1 MKKKILQLCLALVL
15 GLTVSFAVV
24 GCNPTTPK
32 IEVSGVQRVFDLGS
46 SFSLGQNAV
55 VNKVQ
60 DGKTTALKSGEYTV
74 TQNFDGQKQGVYTV
88 TVTLQ
93 KDVSYAYDV
102 AVVDL
107 DGFSATEGQVLS
119 QITLPFAQ
127 LKWKTPTASVGSE
140 GVNTHAVVFNPAKGG
155 NAEFNVKVAVSAASA
170 VNQNSWKVQPSIEG
184 WTYGEAPK
192 APVGEAKYGTVV
204 FEYYSDESLSPDSKL
219 DGVPANAGTYWLV
232 AKVAEGESYTGL
244 VSDPVQFVVA
254 KATNSWTTQ
263 PSIENWTYGEAANA
277 HVGAATY
284 GTVVFEYY
292 SDESLSADSKL
303 DGAPVNAGTY
313 WLVAKVAAGEDYNS
327 LTSAAVEF
335 TVAKANNSWTTQ
347 PSIEGWTY
355 GEAANE
361 PVGDA
366 TYGTVVFEYYSDPNL
381 SEASKLD
388 GTPEDAGEYW
398 IKAKV
403 PESQN
408 YNALEK
414 YVGMLRIEKAD
425 VKVQQGPDAASA
437 NIGSLLSSV
446 GINGGKVVFEKTN
459 ASGAVESVEVSG
471 TWSWIDPQLEVTST
485 SYYAVA
491 FTPDSPN
498 FNKVYYSVMV
508 QAVVPDGVSAIAK
521 FGDAFSD
528 SVTFV
533 GNGTVYN
540 ATVPFGISQMRVIL
554 SSSQGGFR
562 EYRVGT
568 GNVWNEW
575 QQFSPSSYIVD
586 LTFAETD
593 YTKNHS
599 VQAVTFYDE
608 TYTFNIS
615 FEAPLTLTVNGV
627 KKPLSTVVDLD
638 DSVVVSVSEGYTVRQ
653 SGIYGFSFDNAY
665 VIKSYDLDKRFL
677 FEVTNTYGDF
687 VLLSL
692 NVANRFSQANI
703 NDAVWKLK
711 PTGDNHFS
719 YHYEYETLPSSI
731 DVSFLVNPR
740 LDKNHIL
747 RWKTNLSD
755 KEFFMNGLQLNVPMY
770 DGLNRI
776 DIYAMEISEDGN
788 GYQQVSGYTIT
799 LSGQSV
805 LEGFLAVTYDNST
818 HEFIKV
824 PCDYDPETRVVTGLD
839 FGYRFELQ
847 ARFSSAM
854 YAQRWETPDG
864 TAYNFNDFGISNDVV
879 LVVETSSG
887 EVERIPITFI
897 FNLPVL
903 ISDKNG
909 DMVDAT
915 PNVSGDV
922 AEFVVVQDVSQ
933 GPFTLT
939 YGDKTVNL
947 YETDGTPIENVY
959 WEQKTDGKK
968 VKFEI
973 LAGESDVFEG
983 VVNFVQS
990 TSPGAYIQQIIVYR
1004 TEKDRDDE
1012 NFNCTS
1018 YSVSNYPLSL
1028 DLYQGE
1034 TPDDMLKRIAIKT
1047 FSNNPFQIEGD
1058 GNIRI
1063 VKVSEMASVVCRLP
1077 IIFVE
1082 AGAATDEI
1090 RINAVKETNK
1100 NYVFEWYEV
1109 TEENFELQI
1118 YHDEEVSIYTSN
1130 GGVKIDIEKDGR
1142 LLFTNYG
1149 FFTIGSVSDATISEN
1164 GVYTVTFTSS
1174 DKTVTKTV
1182 VMEISILA
1190 KEMLS
1195 LTDKNGESYSLF
1207 DDMSV
1212 SGDWEFD
1219 LPAPGEGM
1227 AYLPADIVDSDGKV
1241 TFSYVSEVM
1250 TMSIGGEML
1259 VNGTP
1264 FTADTI
1270 AGSDGYNYVEAQLAV
1285 IGQTDAVMNVKI
1297 VFNR

>member
-107 DGFSATEGQVLS
+107 DGFSAKEGQVLS
-119 QITLPFAQ
+119 EIALPFSQ
-127 LKWKTPTASVGSE
+127 LAWKTPSASVGSV
-140 GVNTHAVVFNPAKGG
+140 GSNSHAVVFSPANGG
-155 NAEFNVKVAVSAASA
+155 SAEFNVKVAVSSVSTAK
-170 VNQNSWKVQPSIEG
+170 QNAWTVQPSIEG

-192 APVGEAKYGTVV
+192 APVGSAKYGTVV
-204 FEYYSDESLSPDSKL
+204 FEYYSDESLSADSKL

-232 AKVAEGESYTGL
+232 AKVAEGEGYTGL
-244 VSDPVQFVVA
+244 VSEPVQFVIA
-254 KATNSWTTQ
+254 KATNSWTEV
-263 PSIENWTYGEAANA
+263 PAIESWTYGEAPKTP
-277 HVGAATY
+277 VGSAKY
-284 GTVVFEYY
+284 GTVVCEYY
-292 SDESLSADSKL
+292 SDESLSAESKL

-313 WLVAKVAAGEDYNS
+313 WLVATVAAGEDYNS

-355 GEAANE
+355 GEAANAHA
-361 PVGDA
+361 GA
-366 TYGTVVFEYYSDPNL
+366 AMYGTVVFEYYSDPNL

-446 GINGGKVVFEKTN
+446 GINGGKVVFEKTS
-459 ASGAVESVEVSG
+459 ASGTVASVEVSG
-471 TWSWIDPQLEVTST
+471 TWSWEEPQLEVTST
-485 SYYAVA
+485 GYYAVA
-491 FTPDSPN
+491 FTPDSTN

-508 QAVVPDGVSAIAK
+508 QAIVPDGVSAIAK

-533 GNGTVYN
+533 GNGAVYN
-540 ATVPFGISQMRVIL
+540 ATVPFGISQIRVIL

-653 SGIYGFSFDNAY
+653 SGIDGFSFDNAY
-665 VIKSYDLDKRFL
+665 VIKSDDLDKRFL

-711 PTGDNHFS
+711 PTGDNYFS

-776 DIYAMEISEDGN
+776 DIYVMEIFEDGN
-788 GYQQVSGYTIT
+788 GYQQVSDYTIT

-824 PCDYDPETRVVTGLD
+824 PCDYDPETGVVTGLD

-1012 NFNCTS
+1012 NFNCTP
-1018 YSVSNYPLSL
+1018 YSVSNYPLCL

-1063 VKVSEMASVVCRLP
+1063 VKVYEMASVVCRLP

-1118 YHDEEVSIYTSN
+1118 YHNDEVSIYTSN

-1190 KEMLS
+1190 QEMLS

-1212 SGDWEFD
+1212 SGDWKFV
-1219 LPAPGEGM
+1219 LGEGM

-1259 VNGTP
+1259 VNGAL

>member
-24 GCNPTTPK
+24 GCNPTTPE

-107 DGFSATEGQVLS
+107 DGFSAKEGQVLS
-119 QITLPFAQ
+119 EIALPFSQ
-127 LKWKTPTASVGSE
+127 LAWKTPSASVGSV
-140 GVNTHAVVFNPAKGG
+140 GSNSHAVVFNASKGG
-155 NAEFNVKVAVSAASA
+155 SAEFNVQVTVSAASA

-184 WTYGEAPK
+184 WTYGEA
-192 APVGEAKYGTVV
+192 AK
-204 FEYYSDESLSPDSKL
+204 
-219 DGVPANAGTYWLV
+219 VPAGT
-232 AKVAEGESYTGL
+232 A
-244 VSDPVQFVVA
+244 QF
-254 KATNSWTTQ
+254 
-263 PSIENWTYGEAANA
+263 
-277 HVGAATY
+277 

-292 SDESLSADSKL
+292 SDESLSAESKL

-313 WLVAKVAAGEDYNS
+313 WLVAKVAAGEDYTS

-347 PSIEGWTY
+347 PSIEDWAYGQQASQPAGAATYGTVVFEYYSDESLSAESKLDGVPANAGTYWLVAKVEEGEDYTSLTSSVEFVIAKATNSWTIQPSIEGWTY
-355 GEAANE
+355 GEAANA
-361 PVGDA
+361 PVGTA
-366 TYGTVVFEYYSDPNL
+366 QFGTVVFEYYSDPNL

-414 YVGMLRIEKAD
+414 YVVMLRIEKAD

-471 TWSWIDPQLEVTST
+471 TWSWIEPQLEVTST
-485 SYYAVA
+485 RNYAVA

-540 ATVPFGISQMRVIL
+540 ATVPFGISQIRVIL

-638 DSVVVSVSEGYTVRQ
+638 NSVVVSVSEGYTVRQ
-653 SGIYGFSFDNAY
+653 SGIDGFSFDNAY
-665 VIKSYDLDKRFL
+665 VIKSYDLDKQFL

-711 PTGDNHFS
+711 PTGDNYFS

-776 DIYAMEISEDGN
+776 DIYVMEIFEDGN

-847 ARFSSAM
+847 ARFSSTM

-1018 YSVSNYPLSL
+1018 YSVSNYPLYL

-1063 VKVSEMASVVCRLP
+1063 VKVYEMASVVCRLP

-1118 YHDEEVSIYTSN
+1118 YHNEEVSIYTSN

-1190 KEMLS
+1190 QEMLS

-1212 SGDWEFD
+1212 SGDWEFR
-1219 LPAPGEGM
+1219 LTAPGEGM

-1259 VNGTP
+1259 VNGTL

-1285 IGQTDAVMNVKI
+1285 IGQTDAVINVKI

>member
-1 MKKKILQLCLALVL
+1 MKRKFLQLCLALLL
-15 GLTVSFAVV
+15 GLTVSFAIV
-24 GCNPTTPK
+24 GCNPTTPE

-119 QITLPFAQ
+119 EIALPFSQ
-127 LKWKTPTASVGSE
+127 LAWKTPSASVGSV
-140 GVNTHAVVFNPAKGG
+140 GNNSHAVVFNASKGG
-155 NAEFNVKVAVSAASA
+155 SAEFNVQVTVSAASA

-192 APVGEAKYGTVV
+192 APVGEAK
-204 FEYYSDESLSPDSKL
+204 
-219 DGVPANAGTYWLV
+219 
-232 AKVAEGESYTGL
+232 
-244 VSDPVQFVVA
+244 
-254 KATNSWTTQ
+254 
-263 PSIENWTYGEAANA
+263 
-277 HVGAATY
+277 
-284 GTVVFEYY
+284 
-292 SDESLSADSKL
+292 
-303 DGAPVNAGTY
+303 
-313 WLVAKVAAGEDYNS
+313 
-327 LTSAAVEF
+327 
-335 TVAKANNSWTTQ
+335 
-347 PSIEGWTY
+347 
-355 GEAANE
+355 
-361 PVGDA
+361 
-366 TYGTVVFEYYSDPNL
+366 YGTVVFEYYSDPNL

-471 TWSWIDPQLEVTST
+471 TWSWIDP
-485 SYYAVA
+485 
-491 FTPDSPN
+491 
-498 FNKVYYSVMV
+498 MV

-540 ATVPFGISQMRVIL
+540 ATVPFGISQIRVIL

-575 QQFSPSSYIVD
+575 QQFSQSSYIVD

-711 PTGDNHFS
+711 PTGDNYFS

-776 DIYAMEISEDGN
+776 DIYVMEMFEDGN

-824 PCDYDPETRVVTGLD
+824 PCDFNPETGVVTGLD

-864 TAYNFNDFGISNDVV
+864 TAYNFNDFGISNNVV

-1012 NFNCTS
+1012 NFNCTP
-1018 YSVSNYPLSL
+1018 YSVSNYPLYL

-1063 VKVSEMASVVCRLP
+1063 VKVYEMASVVCRLP

-1149 FFTIGSVSDATISEN
+1149 FFTIGSDSDATISEN

-1219 LPAPGEGM
+1219 LTAPGEGM

-1285 IGQTDAVMNVKI
+1285 IGQTDAVINVKI